1 MLRVVL
7 LCVFDKVEDQSIEC
21 GRVVHVEV
29 VSARRNRLKANAP
42 LGSVVR
48 VRVRVRVRVKE
59 NAPLGSVVGSVGD
72 VVGVGCVGGERG

>member
-29 VSARRNRLKANAP
+29 VSARRNCLKANAP
-42 LGSVVR
+42 LGSVR

>member
-48 VRVRVRVRVKE
+48 VRVRVRVRA